1 MICKQSK
8 CKYPETC
15 SHNND
20 CMEDLVVK
28 ANLNRRSMI
37 KTNSNYWDCE
47 CESNYIHKKAETN
60 HCVKCDTHEDDQP
73 DSRQEEIDAIQN

>member
-1 MICKQSK
+1 M
-8 CKYPETC
+8 
-15 SHNND
+15 
-20 CMEDLVVK
+20 ML
-28 ANLNRRSMI
+28 LNPD
-37 KTNSNYWDCE
+37 YWDCE